1 MTRRT
6 VLVTG
11 GAGYIGSHA
20 CKALSQADYLPVTLD
35 NLSTGNED
43 FVRWGPLV
51 RADIHDVERVRET
64 LVRHD
69 AIGVMHFAASSVV
82 SESGGMPAQ
91 YYHNNLGGTLAL
103 LEGMRQ
109 AGCGTLIL
117 SSTCAVYGKGPGRPM
132 SEDQPRDPVNTYGRT
147 KRLCEDLIAEI
158 APAQSLNHVFL
169 RYFNACGADPEGEIG
184 EFRQVETHLIPRA
197 MMALLGHIDDFQ
209 VFGDDFDTPDG
220 TAIRDYI
227 HVTDLARAHVRAL
240 DWLLEAK
247 GSSTPFNLG
256 TGDGYSVRE
265 VLDMIAEVSGHA
277 LPAPVGGRREGDPPS
292 LVADPG
298 LARRELGFDPALSDL
313 RTIISS
319 AWSWHVRAHP
329 PRPGSP
335 AAQRGSGN
343 RRLEDA
349 PSLANTRAS
358 PCGPVLTRSG
368 V

>member
-20 CKALSQADYLPVTLD
+20 CKALSRAGYLPVALD

-51 RADIHDVERVRET
+51 RADIHDVECVRESLT
-64 LVRHD
+64 HYD
-69 AIGVMHFAASSVV
+69 AVGVMHFAASSVV
-82 SESGGMPAQ
+82 GESGGMPLQ
-91 YYHNNLGGTLAL
+91 YYHNNVGGSLAL

-109 AGCGTLIL
+109 AGCETLIL
-117 SSTCAVYGKGPGRPM
+117 SSTCAVYGNAPRGPM
-132 SEDQPRDPVNTYGRT
+132 AEDLPRTPVNTYGRT
-147 KRLCEDLIAEI
+147 KRVCEDLITEI
-158 APAQSLNHVFL
+158 ASAQPLNHVFL
-169 RYFNACGADPEGEIG
+169 RYFNACGADPDGEIG
-184 EFRQVETHLIPRA
+184 ELRPVETHLIPRA
-197 MMALLGHIDDFQ
+197 MMALQGHIDDFQ

-227 HVTDLARAHVRAL
+227 HVTDLARAHVQAL
-240 DWLLEAK
+240 QWLLGGK
-247 GSSTPFNLG
+247 GSRAAFNLG
-256 TGDGYSVRE
+256 TGAGYSVRE

-292 LVADPG
+292 LVADAG
-298 LARRELGFDPALSDL
+298 LARRELGFDPTLSDL

-319 AWSWHVRAHP
+319 AWRWHGRAHP
-329 PRPGSP
+329 ARPGSP
-335 AAQRGSGN
+335 AAQRASGS
-343 RRLEDA
+343 RRLEEA
-349 PSLANTRAS
+349 LSLAVTRAR
-358 PCGPVLTRSG
+358 PCAPVLERSG